1 MRGRFLKDFYLYV
14 DTKNFHCGAIHP
26 WGPWFDKMESTLPT
40 GSHTSFRFPGEL
52 VFERI
57 FLFIFLWKN
66 STSPP
71 LHCGPTLLLRI
82 MLLANLNQH
91 TLRMLN
97 TYYSFSSQI
106 VFERRFLKIKKKIN
120 NSLLSPLN
128 RECGPSS
135 LHLIMHWAVFG
146 LKWLSGSGEIE
157 NVKC

>member
-1 MRGRFLKDFYLYV
+1 MPLWRHPSLRTMVWQNGIYTTYMLSHKFQVSWRIGFWEDFSLYIPM
-14 DTKNFHCGAIHP
+14 KK
-26 WGPWFDKMESTLPT
+26 FDIP
-40 GSHTSFRFPGEL
+40 
-52 VFERI
+52 
-57 FLFIFLWKN
+57 
-66 STSPP
+66 PP
-71 LHCGPTLLLRI
+71 LHCGPTLLMRI
-82 MLLANLNQH
+82 MLWTNLNQH

-106 VFERRFLKIKKKIN
+106 VFERRFLKIKKNIN
-120 NSLLSPLN
+120 NSLLSPLK